1 MPSKP
6 RHHLVAS
13 VKHMGHVDEIAS
25 TAFFLARN
33 ESGSVSS
40 EGTYEK
46 YSLPISEREVARMRI
61 A

>member
-1 MPSKP
+1 
-6 RHHLVAS
+6 
-13 VKHMGHVDEIAS
+13 MGHVDEIAS

-46 YSLPISEREVARMRI
+46 YSLPISEREVARMHI